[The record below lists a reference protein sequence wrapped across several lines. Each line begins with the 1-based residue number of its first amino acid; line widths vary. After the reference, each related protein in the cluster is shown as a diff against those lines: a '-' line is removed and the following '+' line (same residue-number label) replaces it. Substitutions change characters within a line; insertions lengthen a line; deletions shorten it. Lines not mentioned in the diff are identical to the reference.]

1 MPGDATPSTENQ
13 PAPLSVSSILAR
25 LAGIGG
31 VILLVRRRVS
41 LFGGWFSP
49 HELTP
54 IRFVN
59 GLKRS
64 SEYTPGSA
72 AIMPKACA

>member
-41 LFGGWFSP
+41 LFGG
-49 HELTP
+49 L
-54 IRFVN
+54 VQ
-59 GLKRS
+59 
-64 SEYTPGSA
+64 SA
-72 AIMPKACA
+72 